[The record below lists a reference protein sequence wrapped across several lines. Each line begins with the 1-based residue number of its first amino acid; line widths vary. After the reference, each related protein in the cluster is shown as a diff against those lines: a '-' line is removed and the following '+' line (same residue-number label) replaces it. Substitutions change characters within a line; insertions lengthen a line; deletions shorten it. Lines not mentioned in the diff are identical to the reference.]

1 MKRFLHLTTTF
12 IASLTLVLGLTLSPL
27 TVVHAG
33 NTLPAANPGEKEL
46 CQGSGGTWTDPNG
59 PCVTPGLSVMGLIRT
74 IGNLLIFLVG
84 AVAVLMLIIGSFKY
98 AASQGDQ
105 NSLTGAKNTIIY
117 ALVGIVLAV
126 ASFAIVNFVI
136 DQLEK
141 GRAAEAKLKQESQNQ

>member
-1 MKRFLHLTTTF
+1 MKRFLHFTTTI
-12 IASLTLVLGLTLSPL
+12 IASLILLFGLVFATPT
-27 TVVHAG
+27 TVYAQV
-33 NTLPAANPGEKEL
+33 ANPGEKEI
-46 CQGSGGTWTDPNG
+46 CQGSGGAWTDPNG

-84 AVAVLMLIIGSFKY
+84 AVAVLMLIIGAIKY

-105 NSLTGAKNTIIY
+105 NALTGAKNTIIY
-117 ALVGIVLAV
+117 ALVGIILAV

-141 GRAAEAKLKQESQNQ
+141 GRAAEEKAKQEKAQ